1 MINTVVIDFYLD
13 HTREAILKLEE
24 ENLIKIKYWLVDKK
38 YNTEESMHSV
48 EMEDILRE
56 TYEDIVCP
64 DHLYD

>member
-38 YNTEESMHSV
+38 YN
-48 EMEDILRE
+48 
-56 TYEDIVCP
+56 YA
-64 DHLYD
+64 